1 MGYDYLY
8 KGRVYY
14 RLSDGKFLVNLP
26 NIKKQPDGDQIFNT
40 EDEVKYAIDRALGE
54 PCEYCEPYEEKE
66 IDGKYGFAVITKYN
80 EIVSFPD
87 TDFEVCAVHIKIKFC
102 PMCGRKLKGEND
114 V

>member
-14 RLSDGKFLVNLP
+14 RLGDGKFLVNLP
-26 NIKKQPDGDQIFNT
+26 NIKHQPVGDQIFNT
-40 EDEVKYAIDRALGE
+40 EDEVKYAIDRALSE
-54 PCEYCEPYEEKE
+54 PCEYCKPYEEKE
-66 IDGKYGFAVITKYN
+66 IDGKYGSAVITKYN

-102 PMCGRKLKGEND
+102 PMCGRKLKGEDD